1 MHEETLITF
10 PLCTKNV
17 TINTRDYAERRMI
30 SILTYYEIYI
40 MIITYCTLSY
50 GILTIILYEY
60 MII

>member
-40 MIITYCTLSY
+40 MDIIEASRE
-50 GILTIILYEY
+50 ILYEHFY
-60 MII
+60 IQSQ